1 MPLNIDTRTPSTI
14 TLAGPD
20 NGAVTT
26 VTRYVLPERPVG
38 GTMLCTPDGSG
49 NTGVLS
55 WKTDAVSIPSPT
67 SNSQLVTDASGT
79 VAWQPRGQN
88 IPSLTQLTFG
98 STLTNNG
105 TLNLINSNTNSA
117 GFTISHSPT
126 NNIVTVDLV
135 GGVAAPTDAG
145 QQQSGGSFRA
155 VFTIMEVSSQSSFSA
170 RWTLFS
176 PLTQTNS
183 TLLQSSVPV
192 VVGLANASNPL
203 DCRVSIQLN
212 IQNSQASVAFVAA
225 TVTSSAPGSIA

>member
-1 MPLNIDTRTPSTI
+1 MPLNVDTRTPSAI

-20 NGAVTT
+20 DGAVTT
-26 VTRYVLPERPVG
+26 VTRYVLPEHPVG

-49 NTGVLS
+49 NVGLLS

-88 IPSLTQLTFG
+88 IPSLTQITLG
-98 STLTNNG
+98 SSLTNNG
-105 TLNLINSNTNSA
+105 TLNLVNSNTNTS
-117 GFTISHSPT
+117 GFTISHSSA

-135 GGVAAPTDAG
+135 GGIAAPADAS
-145 QQQSGGSFRA
+145 QQQAGGSFRA
-155 VFTIMEVSSQSSFSA
+155 VFTIMEMSSQSSFSA

-176 PLTQTNS
+176 PVTLTNS
-183 TLLQSSVPV
+183 TLLQSNVPI

-203 DCRVSIQLN
+203 DCKVSVQLN
-212 IQNSQASVAFVAA
+212 IQNSQASVAFAAA
-225 TVTSSAPGSIA
+225 TITSSAPGSIN